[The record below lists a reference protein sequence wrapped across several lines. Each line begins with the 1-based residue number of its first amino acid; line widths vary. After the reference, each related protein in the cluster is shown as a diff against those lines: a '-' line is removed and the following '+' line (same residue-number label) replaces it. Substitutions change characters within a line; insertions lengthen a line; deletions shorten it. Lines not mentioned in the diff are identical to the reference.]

1 MYTFFKNFLF
11 LAETVDD
18 KNNALS
24 PMYQAL
30 DIILPVALGLIL
42 LAGVIYSVVLGTQ
55 YSKAVSADERDTARK
70 KLINAV
76 LGFVIVIIL
85 VALLWVLKDPLMRAM
100 NNTQTG
106 AFMKLFA

>member
-1 MYTFFKNFLF
+1 MLQFLSKMF
-11 LAETVDD
+11 LLADAVNED
-18 KNNALS
+18 NNALT
-24 PMYQAL
+24 PIYTAL

-55 YSKAVSADERDTARK
+55 YSKAITPEERDTARK

-76 LGFVIVIIL
+76 IGFVIVIIL

-106 AFMKLFA
+106 AFLQLL